1 MQELISLNIK
11 NFMVIFMTQIVVLV
25 SQMYTNL

>member
-1 MQELISLNIK
+1 MQEFISLNIK
-11 NFMVIFMTQIVVLV
+11 NFMVIFMTQIMVFF